1 MPFQNTPHEVLLR
14 YGRVIDPSQGL
25 DQICDVRFLNGVVAE
40 IGLNLAAGVDADVR
54 NVTGMIVTPGLI
66 DLHTHVYWGGTS
78 IGVDPIALARQSATA
93 TLVDAGTSGAGN
105 LLGFRKHVIE
115 PSAPLR
121 ILPLLNISFPGIF
134 AFSRTVRM
142 GECED
147 LRLLDMNSCISVAR
161 EHADLVVGIK
171 VRVGRGSSGT
181 RGFAPL
187 DMAIEVA
194 EALGLPVMAHI
205 DYIPPTRVEVLSR
218 LRKGDILTHCFKP
231 PPNAPT
237 TPAGTVRAEVLDA
250 LSRGVIFD
258 IGHGGGSCSFAT
270 SRAML
275 KAGIQPDVISSD
287 VHLLSANSPAV
298 DLLHTLAKFHVLGM
312 SLNDV
317 IACATVNAA
326 RAIRRPAL
334 GTLKPGVGADAS
346 VFKVLDQ
353 STLYK
358 DAAGESLVGNLRFE
372 AQGLVLAGRWW

>member
-1 MPFQNTPHEVLLR
+1 MPFSNAPHEVLLR
-14 YGRVIDPSQGL
+14 QGRVIDPSQGL
-25 DQICDVRFLNGVVAE
+25 DQVRDVRFLNGVVAE
-40 IGLNLAAGVDADVR
+40 IGLNLTAGVDADVR

-78 IGVDPIALARQSATA
+78 IGVDPIALARQSSTA

-105 LLGFRKHVIE
+105 FLGFRKHVIE

-134 AFSRTVRM
+134 AFSRSVRM

-181 RGFAPL
+181 RGVAPL

-194 EALGLPVMAHI
+194 EVLGLPVMAHI
-205 DYIPPTRVEVLSR
+205 DYIPPTRTEVLSR

-237 TPAGTVRAEVLDA
+237 TPDGAVRGEVQDA
-250 LSRGVIFD
+250 LARGVIFD

-287 VHLLSANSPAV
+287 VHLLSANGPAI

-312 SLNDV
+312 SLYDV
-317 IACATVNAA
+317 IACATLNAA

-334 GTLKPGVGADAS
+334 GTLKPGIGADAS
-346 VFKVLDQ
+346 IFKVLDQ
-353 STLYK
+353 PTLYK
-358 DAAGESLVGNLRFE
+358 DAAGESLLGNIRFE
-372 AQGLVLAGRWW
+372 AHGLVLAGRWW